1 MYIVYVFLKDI
12 MDELPPP
19 PRSSFTE
26 IEQINIIL
34 DTNIQGKN
42 GIPFT
47 RNMLSNPEPDTTKDI
62 DNSKLELLPFFSSN
76 RKLPKETLSSL
87 NYTEITQFFFDRR
100 TFQKYMK
107 NVPNEPTSNETDITK
122 YNVMT
127 MIESL
132 LPTYPYI
139 KHIYSSVDELPAGG
153 LEKTEPDPGAF
164 SGWFAPAKKEQPKH
178 RLLMDVVS
186 THIPKDD
193 ARVLRNMK
201 DVTHSKIPNTTN
213 HPISLVMDRETY
225 TMNEIIWLN
234 DMLNH
239 PKYREIL
246 DTMDNFNY
254 WKETTA
260 QTIDE
265 KLVDLTSN
273 PDKIHTTIHEMMET
287 IIGFK
292 NRISSSRLNDKKYGF
307 TDKINAIH
315 SVGNQPESSKKT
327 IESLIIDTYQLIQL
341 LQSKVGIQIS
351 DPTESKKFS
360 DNRRVIEKLYIY
372 VTIKYKYFGDSVDFS
387 FKEDEPEVRSFFE
400 SHYQKYIEFGKQMKL
415 FTEPYRESTNQFLQE
430 KINAYVN
437 GTSNELTKYIQ
448 TVDKL
453 YISKEEVA
461 SSIEDIRKFMFV
473 DVSKFTNLSSSN
485 DKKPA
490 KYEIYLMVNFNPK
503 PSIAQKEG
511 LDEMNDKKG
520 NIVSR
525 TLNCEKKNDDLVDLY
540 HKLRNMPSTLDRKS
554 LIIPEKPAVI
564 TTEKQIPQKKVGGK
578 KRQKKMNITKRKSY
592 TKLCRTRRQ
601 YHT

>member
-1 MYIVYVFLKDI
+1 MYIVYVFWKGI
-12 MDELPPP
+12 MNELPPTQ
-19 PRSSFTE
+19 RSSFTE
-26 IEQINIIL
+26 IEQINMIL

-42 GIPFT
+42 GLPFT
-47 RNMLSNPEPDTTKDI
+47 RKMLSNPEPDTTKGTD
-62 DNSKLELLPFFSSN
+62 DSKLETLPFFSSN
-76 RKLPKETLSSL
+76 RKLPKETLLSM

-107 NVPNEPTSNETDITK
+107 NVPRVPHVPDEPSSDETAITK

-127 MIESL
+127 MIELL

-153 LEKTEPDPGAF
+153 PEKSEPEPGAF
-164 SGWFAPAKKEQPKH
+164 SGWFAPTKKEQPKQ
-178 RLLMDVVS
+178 RL
-186 THIPKDD
+186 I
-193 ARVLRNMK
+193 MK

-213 HPISLVMDRETY
+213 HPISLTIDRETY

-234 DMLNH
+234 DLLNH

-254 WKETTA
+254 WKETA
-260 QTIDE
+260 NQTIDD
-265 KLVDLTSN
+265 KLLDLTSN
-273 PDKIHTTIHEMMET
+273 PDKIHATIHEMMET

-307 TDKINAIH
+307 TDKIDAIQAAGSH
-315 SVGNQPESSKKT
+315 QESSKKT
-327 IESLIIDTYQLIQL
+327 LESLIIDTYQLIQL

-351 DPTESKKFS
+351 DPVESKKFS
-360 DNRRVIEKLYIY
+360 DNRRVIENLYIY

-400 SHYQKYIEFGKQMKL
+400 SHYQPYIEFGKQMRL
-415 FTEPYRESTNQFLQE
+415 FTEPWRESTNPFLQE
-430 KINAYVN
+430 KINSYVN

-453 YISKEEVA
+453 YISKEEVT
-461 SSIEDIRKFMFV
+461 SSVENIQKFMFV
-473 DVSKFTNLSSSN
+473 DVSKFTNLSSS
-485 DKKPA
+485 DKNNSEGKRV
-490 KYEIYLMVNFNPK
+490 KYEIHLMVNLNPK
-503 PSIAQKEG
+503 SSIAKKEES
-511 LDEMNDKKG
+511 DETKHKKG

-540 HKLRNMPSTLDRKS
+540 HQLRNIPSTLERKS
-554 LIIPEKPAVI
+554 MIIPEKPAGI
-564 TTEKQIPQKKVGGK
+564 ATEKQIPPKKEGGK
-578 KRQKKMNITKRKSY
+578 NRPKKMDITKRKNY
-592 TKLCRTRRQ
+592 MNTKLYKTRRR
-601 YHT
+601 YHK

>member
-34 DTNIQGKN
+34 ETNIQGKN

-47 RNMLSNPEPDTTKDI
+47 RKMLSNPEPDTTKGI
-62 DNSKLELLPFFSSN
+62 DNSNLELLPFFSSN
-76 RKLPKETLSSL
+76 RKLPKETLSSM
-87 NYTEITQFFFDRR
+87 NYIEIVQFFFDRR

-107 NVPNEPTSNETDITK
+107 NVPNKPTSNETDITK
-122 YNVMT
+122 YNVIT
-127 MIESL
+127 MIELL

-153 LEKTEPDPGAF
+153 LEKTEPGAF

-178 RLLMDVVS
+178 RLMMDVVS
-186 THIPKDD
+186 
-193 ARVLRNMK
+193 
-201 DVTHSKIPNTTN
+201 THSKIPNTTN
-213 HPISLVMDRETY
+213 HPISLMMDRETY

-239 PKYREIL
+239 PKYREIF
-246 DTMDNFNY
+246 DNMDNFNY

-265 KLVDLTSN
+265 KMVDLTSN
-273 PDKIHTTIHEMMET
+273 PDKIHATIHEVIET
-287 IIGFK
+287 IIGVK

-307 TDKINAIH
+307 TDKINAIQAA
-315 SVGNQPESSKKT
+315 GNNQESSKKN
-327 IESLIIDTYQLIQL
+327 IQSLIIDTYQLIQL

-360 DNRRVIEKLYIY
+360 DNRRVIENLYIY
-372 VTIKYKYFGDSVDFS
+372 VTIKYKYFGDSIDFS

-415 FTEPYRESTNQFLQE
+415 FTEPYRESTNPFLQE

-437 GTSNELTKYIQ
+437 GTSNEFTKYIQ

-453 YISKEEVA
+453 YISKEEVT

-473 DVSKFTNLSSSN
+473 DVSKFGSSSDHN
-485 DKKPA
+485 KPA
-490 KYEIYLMVNFNPK
+490 KYEIYLMVNLNTNS
-503 PSIAQKEG
+503 SIAKKKEPV
-511 LDEMNDKKG
+511 EMKEKKG

-525 TLNCEKKNDDLVDLY
+525 MLNCENKNDDLVDLY
-540 HKLRNMPSTLDRKS
+540 HQLQNVSSTLEPKS
-554 LIIPEKPAVI
+554 MII
-564 TTEKQIPQKKVGGK
+564 TTEKRIPPKKVGGK

-592 TKLCRTRRQ
+592 TKLCRTRRL
-601 YHT
+601 HP